1 MNKVVSIGVQAIAF
15 PALSTSG
22 FAYYKICTFKCM
34 AVLAVSFALIQ
45 ISFASS
51 EVYASRNGFQ
61 VIRIAATSCSA
72 QMIKIKT
79 FGNLS
84 LKEFVS
90 NSMNT
95 NNFAFVARMPVSPKL
110 VDMSQPQ
117 PATGIRLDVDFVSN
131 VFWEEI

>member
-1 MNKVVSIGVQAIAF
+1 MNKVVSVGVQAITFA
-15 PALSTSG
+15 ALSTSG
-22 FAYYKICTFKCM
+22 FAYYKICIFKCM

-51 EVYASRNGFQ
+51 EVYASRDRFQ
-61 VIRIAATSCSA
+61 MIWVAATACSA

-79 FGNLS
+79 FGDLS

-90 NSMNT
+90 NSMDT
-95 NNFAFVARMPVSPKL
+95 NNFAFVARMPVSPKF
-110 VDMSQPQ
+110 VDVSRPQ
-117 PATGIRLDVDFVSN
+117 PAAGVRLDVDFVSN